1 MTTDTDDYAPYQKDG
16 TYAYVPHH
24 RQKEFEAIGWEFEAD
39 LGPPH
44 CVYSSLYKWVGEGE
58 AVYPIFDCSLDH
70 AMFDECIDVEDDD

>member
-1 MTTDTDDYAPYQKDG
+1 MTSV

-24 RQKEFEAIGWEFEAD
+24 RQKEFEALGWEFEAD

-58 AVYPIFDCSLDH
+58 AVYPRFDYGVYSANISDN
-70 AMFDECIDVEDDD
+70 IDVEDDD